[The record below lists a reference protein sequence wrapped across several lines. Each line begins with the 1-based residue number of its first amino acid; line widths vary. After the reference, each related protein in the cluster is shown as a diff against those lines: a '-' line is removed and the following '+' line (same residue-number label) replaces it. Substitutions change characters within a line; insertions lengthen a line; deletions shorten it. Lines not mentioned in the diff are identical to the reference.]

1 MIAIVCIDDNNGMMF
16 NNRRQSRDVAVVE
29 KITELSKSSILRMN
43 SYSKKLFADSDNIC
57 VSDTFLS
64 ECKENEFAFVENCA
78 LLPFEAKLTKLI
90 VFRWNRDYPFD
101 ATLDISLDALK
112 LTSSE
117 KFAGNSHEE
126 LTMEV
131 YVK

>member
-1 MIAIVCIDDNNGMMF
+1 MMPIICIDDNNGMMF
-16 NNRRQSRDVAVVE
+16 NNRRQSRDAAVVE
-29 KITELSKSSILRMN
+29 KITELSKGSILWMN

-64 ECKENEFAFVENCA
+64 ECKENEFAFVENSA
-78 LLPFEAKLTKLI
+78 LLPFEANITKLI

-101 ATLDISLDALK
+101 VTLDINLDALK

-126 LTMEV
+126 ITMEV